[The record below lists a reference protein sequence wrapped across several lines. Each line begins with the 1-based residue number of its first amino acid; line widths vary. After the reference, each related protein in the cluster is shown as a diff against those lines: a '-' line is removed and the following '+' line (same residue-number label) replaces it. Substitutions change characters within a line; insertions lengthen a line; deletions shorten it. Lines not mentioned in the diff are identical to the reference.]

1 MDDLEIYSPFAKGMW
16 LALQRIAGK
25 LQEFGQERVKHQ
37 NPGKTLSFP
46 LSTAFISYHVVLSSA
61 SDYLRL
67 PNTWIFY
74 R

>member
-1 MDDLEIYSPFAKGMW
+1 MTQEFTPIFAEVMW

-25 LQEFGQERVKHQ
+25 LQEFGQERVNRQK
-37 NPGKTLSFP
+37 PGKTLSFP
-46 LSTAFISYHVVLSSA
+46 PSSAFISYRVVLSSA

>member
-1 MDDLEIYSPFAKGMW
+1 MDVLEIYSTFAVGMW

-25 LQEFGQERVKHQ
+25 LQEFGQERLNHQ
-37 NPGKTLSFP
+37 KPGKTLSFP
-46 LSTAFISYHVVLSSA
+46 LSTAFISHCVVLSAA